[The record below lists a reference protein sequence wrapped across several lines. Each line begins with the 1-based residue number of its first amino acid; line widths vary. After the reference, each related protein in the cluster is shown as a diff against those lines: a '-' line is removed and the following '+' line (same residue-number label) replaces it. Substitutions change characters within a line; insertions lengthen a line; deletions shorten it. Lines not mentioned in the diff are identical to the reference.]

1 MASDADARGPK
12 RRQGLDGMCVAHHAG
27 ARRGARRHRASH
39 AGLLGCSGR
48 GLICSGAV
56 IWPVL
61 LRGPRRG
68 CDPACCSSLPLTGA
82 CVFFVVFIT
91 VQLADYS
98 EGSMGPDIH
107 PYPEGSEDA
116 LMVCTHIAGQVFCE
130 NGRVGGWGY
139 GQDPA
144 VMQEHARAGNVYN
157 GTRV

>member
-1 MASDADARGPK
+1 VRCTPRGGETGRAAPSCLARWSARLQWPG
-12 RRQGLDGMCVAHHAG
+12 AHLLWCCYLAG
-27 ARRGARRHRASH
+27 ALAR
-39 AGLLGCSGR
+39 
-48 GLICSGAV
+48 
-56 IWPVL
+56 
-61 LRGPRRG
+61 PRRG

-157 GTRV
+157 GTHVCERDCVRCVC